1 MNSNLQQEQLVQ
13 AKQLLSTNQIAEAKS
28 LLQVLANQGNS
39 IAHFELANVL
49 LIQNT
54 DNSTANA
61 SPANQGKHALPVKAT
76 DKRQFFENPSDE
88 DIQRGMHH
96 LRQAEQLGYPPAVY
110 RLAYTSLTETAEAL
124 DWNTLAERM
133 SFCCRAGHPNAL
145 CDAAVYF
152 GRYGNPEQQR
162 ASTDMLELAA
172 LNGSI
177 VAMALLGERLATG
190 RFCKADPARAN
201 SILALS
207 REWNMP
213 VREPDLQHGFTS
225 PEPSTAPAIG
235 AHTEFD
241 FSALQQAEHL
251 AHGQILHSANQ
262 LLAFNNALSY
272 EECLYIQCLGA
283 PNLEPS
289 IVVDEN
295 GKSQLS
301 AERSSHDF
309 YFLPEFEQVY
319 LNLLQRKMAHAAKL
333 PLANSEQLTML
344 RYLPGQEFRLHRD
357 NLPPNHFIALE
368 NGGSGQ
374 RLRTVIAYLQAPD
387 SGGTTNFPL
396 LSLELRP
403 EQGQIVCFDNLLPD
417 GKPCAAS
424 LHAGTPV
431 KQGVKWICTL
441 WMRQETHRAL

>member
-1 MNSNLQQEQLVQ
+1 MNSNPQQQQLVQ
-13 AKQLLSTNQIAEAKS
+13 AKQLLSNHRIAEAKS
-28 LLQVLANQGNS
+28 LLEVLANQGNS

-54 DNSTANA
+54 ENA
-61 SPANQGKHALPVKAT
+61 ATKASSAAEGGQGLAVKAT

-88 DIQRGMHH
+88 DTRRGVDH
-96 LRQAEQLGYPPAVY
+96 LRQAEKLGYPPAIY
-110 RLAYTSLTETAEAL
+110 RLAYTSLTETAEPL
-124 DWNTLAERM
+124 DWNRLAERM
-133 SFCCRAGHPNAL
+133 ATCCRAGHPNAL

-152 GRYGNPEQQR
+152 GRYGNTEQQL

-177 VAMALLGERLATG
+177 VAMALLGERLASG
-190 RFCKADPARAN
+190 RLCNPDPARAN

-213 VREPDLQHGFTS
+213 VREPDLRFGFTP
-225 PEPSTAPAIG
+225 PEPSKAPAIG
-235 AHTEFD
+235 AHAEFD
-241 FSALQQAEHL
+241 FSHLQQAEL
-251 AHGQILHSANQ
+251 LEHGQILHSANN
-262 LLAFNNALSY
+262 LLAFNNALSK

-357 NLPPNHFIALE
+357 NLPPNHFIARE

-374 RLRTVIAYLQAPD
+374 RLRTVIAYLEAPV
-387 SGGTTNFPL
+387 SGGTTSFPL

-403 EQGQIVCFDNLLPD
+403 EQGQIISFDNLLPD
-417 GKPCAAS
+417 GKTCAVS

-441 WMRQETHRAL
+441 WMRQGTHRAL

>member
-1 MNSNLQQEQLVQ
+1 MNSTLQQQQFVQ
-13 AKQLLSTNQIAEAKS
+13 AKQLLSDHRIAEAKS
-28 LLQVLANQGNS
+28 LLEVLANQGHS
-39 IAHFELANVL
+39 MAHFELANVL

-54 DNSTANA
+54 EDAPSGAA
-61 SPANQGKHALPVKAT
+61 GQGRPALPVKAT
-76 DKRQFFENPSDE
+76 EKRQYFENPSDE

-96 LRQAEQLGYPPAVY
+96 LRQAERLGYPPAVY
-110 RLAYTSLTETAEAL
+110 RLAYTSLTETAEPL

-133 SFCCRAGHPNAL
+133 AFCCRAGHPNAL

-152 GRYGNPEQQR
+152 GRYGTPGQQQ
-162 ASTDMLELAA
+162 ASTEMLELAA

-177 VAMALLGERLATG
+177 VAMALLGERLASG
-190 RFCKADPARAN
+190 RFCTADPARAN
-201 SILALS
+201 SILSLS
-207 REWNMP
+207 RDWNMP
-213 VREPDLQHGFTS
+213 VRAPDPRFGFSS
-225 PEPSTAPAIG
+225 PEPGRPPAID
-235 AHTEFD
+235 ARTEFD
-241 FSALQQAEHL
+241 FSQLRQSEQLGHGTCLHQA
-251 AHGQILHSANQ
+251 
-262 LLAFNNALSY
+262 NALTAYSQALNP

-319 LNLLQRKMAHAAKL
+319 LNLLQRRMARAAAL

-357 NLPPNHFIALE
+357 NLPPNHFIARE
-368 NGGSGQ
+368 QGGSGQ
-374 RLRTVIAYLQAPD
+374 RLRTVIVYLQAPE
-387 SGGTTNFPL
+387 SGGTTDFPL

-403 EQGQIVCFDNLLPD
+403 EQGQIVCFDNLLSD
-417 GKPCAAS
+417 GKPCMPS

-441 WMRQETHRAL
+441 WMRQNTHRAL